1 MLTNNNGAV
10 VSLDDGFSYLADT
23 DIHAI
28 VPNVGQYA
36 TQVAIGRVNLLSGAS
51 ELASL
56 TLAVPLIRLEL
67 PLIRLIVAATDT
79 AVIGDV
85 VLDAG
90 NGATVERAD
99 EWTYVAPANIAD
111 VSPAN
116 GMHSCLSAELT
127 CRRRPSWRLL
137 LVWLQRPYRR
147 TTLALRLSLQS

>member
-56 TLAVPLIRLEL
+56 TLAV